1 MSIPGTEALVQLP
14 SGKKYMMVRGETVWG
29 FLLPSAEDQAYV
41 AANPMPPPIPAQ
53 VTGVV
58 ATPGDTI
65 VGLAWNAVS
74 GALEYRIYCA
84 VNGGVEAL
92 VSTVSGVAYNHTGL
106 TNGATNVYRVAA
118 ANAAG
123 EGTKSATVSVVVGMK
138 ILHKSATIPALFL
151 AGEVM
156 APGVLPFEGALDAA
170 GTTFHFYGKHWST
183 TVLPVIYGVRA
194 ALLNQRGVPI
204 SGGAMVF
211 STLAAAQWAGAI
223 TGNPTTGW
231 QSLTVGGDAALP
243 VPAASADAEGMAWA
257 EAIFPAGIPMPATW
271 YARFFHPGQAEA
283 SDYSLGYAYSAVVAT
298 VGVGVLT
305 ANVLLQKDMREWQN
319 TPKIYRAAGRAIET
333 PSAISQATFE
343 LAKSPDGS
351 YLCEAPGPCSLPFIQ
366 LQFLTEAP

>member
-1 MSIPGTEALVQLP
+1 MSTPGTEALVQLP
-14 SGKKYMMVRGETVWG
+14 SGKKYMMVRGETVWD
-29 FLLPSAEDQAYV
+29 FLSPSAEDQAYV

-84 VNGGVEAL
+84 VDSGAEAL
-92 VSTVSGVAYNHTGL
+92 VATVSGVAYNHTGL
-106 TNGATNVYRVAA
+106 TNGATNGYRVAA

-123 EGTKSATVSVVVGMK
+123 EGPKSSTVSVVVGMK

-151 AGEVM
+151 AGEVL
-156 APGVLPFEGALDAA
+156 APGVAPIEGALDAA

-183 TVLPVIYGVRA
+183 TVVPTIYGVRA
-194 ALLNQRGVPI
+194 MLLNQRGVPI

-211 STLAAAQWAGAI
+211 STLAAAQWAGSI

-283 SDYSLGYAYSAVVAT
+283 TDYSLGYAFLYGE
-298 VGVGVLT
+298 VGIGVLT
-305 ANVLLQKDMREWQN
+305 ANILLQKDMREWQN
-319 TPKIYRAAGRAIET
+319 TPKIYRGAGRAIET
-333 PSAISQATFE
+333 PSIISQATFE
-343 LAKSPDGS
+343 TAKSPGAS
-351 YLCEAPGPCSLPFIQ
+351 YECQIPGPCSLPFMQ